1 MEQQIKERKKKLT
14 IDLWIIALVTIAVY
28 IVYGVFGS
36 RIMSFC
42 KNSDISVWP
51 RLLTAAALEFGIAG
65 LGITIVGLMR
75 KESFASF
82 GLRWENAIKAVLW
95 TIVFFLPYILFIFL
109 SGQFEGYEPLSI
121 MVTPDL
127 HKAGIVATII
137 GTLVI
142 AVVWG
147 FFEGFNY
154 VVICEKIN
162 RRFPVKTKFF
172 DWGALVVS
180 IMGILFH
187 PMSFSIQGIIE
198 IVTTFI
204 AILWN
209 AAGDDSLKMF
219 YYRGLHEW
227 HDEHGYLIDTC
238 LTAQDRFKNDLD
250 YFRIVYSD

>member
-172 DWGALVVS
+172 DWCALVVS

-204 AILWN
+204 AIYGMLQVRKVYKNAWGCVFAFLFIWN
-209 AAGDDSLKMF
+209 AL
-219 YYRGLHEW
+219 
-227 HDEHGYLIDTC
+227 
-238 LTAQDRFKNDLD
+238 
-250 YFRIVYSD
+250 

>member
-127 HKAGIVATII
+127 HKAWIVATII

-204 AILWN
+204 AIYGMLQVRKVYKNAWGCVFAFLFIWN
-209 AAGDDSLKMF
+209 AL
-219 YYRGLHEW
+219 
-227 HDEHGYLIDTC
+227 
-238 LTAQDRFKNDLD
+238 
-250 YFRIVYSD
+250 

>member
-51 RLLTAAALEFGIAG
+51 RLLMAAALEFGIAG
-65 LGITIVGLMR
+65 LGTTIVGLMR

-204 AILWN
+204 AIYGMLQVRKVYKNAWGCVFAFLFIWN
-209 AAGDDSLKMF
+209 AL
-219 YYRGLHEW
+219 
-227 HDEHGYLIDTC
+227 
-238 LTAQDRFKNDLD
+238 
-250 YFRIVYSD
+250 

>member
-1 MEQQIKERKKKLT
+1 MKQQIKERKKKLT

-147 FFEGFNY
+147 FFAGFNY

-187 PMSFSIQGIIE
+187 PISFSIQGIIE

-204 AILWN
+204 AIYGMLQVRKVYKNAWGCVFAFLFIWN
-209 AAGDDSLKMF
+209 AL
-219 YYRGLHEW
+219 
-227 HDEHGYLIDTC
+227 
-238 LTAQDRFKNDLD
+238 
-250 YFRIVYSD
+250 

>member
-127 HKAGIVATII
+127 HKAGSVATII

-204 AILWN
+204 AIYGMLQVRKVYKNAWGCVFAFLFIWN
-209 AAGDDSLKMF
+209 AL
-219 YYRGLHEW
+219 
-227 HDEHGYLIDTC
+227 
-238 LTAQDRFKNDLD
+238 
-250 YFRIVYSD
+250 

>member
-51 RLLTAAALEFGIAG
+51 RLLMAAALEFGIAG

-127 HKAGIVATII
+127 HKARIVATII

-204 AILWN
+204 AIYGMLQVRKVYKNAWGCVFAFLFIWN
-209 AAGDDSLKMF
+209 AL
-219 YYRGLHEW
+219 
-227 HDEHGYLIDTC
+227 
-238 LTAQDRFKNDLD
+238 
-250 YFRIVYSD
+250 

>member
-51 RLLTAAALEFGIAG
+51 RLLMAAALEFGIAG

-162 RRFPVKTKFF
+162 RRFPVITKFF

-204 AILWN
+204 AIYGMLQVRKVYKNAWGCVFAFLFIWN
-209 AAGDDSLKMF
+209 AL
-219 YYRGLHEW
+219 
-227 HDEHGYLIDTC
+227 
-238 LTAQDRFKNDLD
+238 
-250 YFRIVYSD
+250 

>member
-51 RLLTAAALEFGIAG
+51 RLLMAAALEFGIAG

-204 AILWN
+204 AIYGMLQVRKVYKNGWGCVFAFLFIWN
-209 AAGDDSLKMF
+209 AL
-219 YYRGLHEW
+219 
-227 HDEHGYLIDTC
+227 
-238 LTAQDRFKNDLD
+238 
-250 YFRIVYSD
+250 

>member
-147 FFEGFNY
+147 FLEGFNY

-187 PMSFSIQGIIE
+187 LMSFSIQGIIE

-204 AILWN
+204 AIYGMLQVRKVYKNAWGCVFAFLFIWN
-209 AAGDDSLKMF
+209 AL
-219 YYRGLHEW
+219 
-227 HDEHGYLIDTC
+227 
-238 LTAQDRFKNDLD
+238 
-250 YFRIVYSD
+250 

>member
-172 DWGALVVS
+172 DCGALVVS

-204 AILWN
+204 AIYGMLQVRKVYKNAWGCVFAFLFIWN
-209 AAGDDSLKMF
+209 AL
-219 YYRGLHEW
+219 
-227 HDEHGYLIDTC
+227 
-238 LTAQDRFKNDLD
+238 
-250 YFRIVYSD
+250 

>member
-204 AILWN
+204 AIYGMLQVRKVYKN
-209 AAGDDSLKMF
+209 AWGCVFAFLF
-219 YYRGLHEW
+219 
-227 HDEHGYLIDTC
+227 I
-238 LTAQDRFKNDLD
+238 
-250 YFRIVYSD
+250 

>member
-95 TIVFFLPYILFIFL
+95 TIVFFLPYIHFNFL

-204 AILWN
+204 AIYGMLQVRKVYKNAWGCVFAFLFIWN
-209 AAGDDSLKMF
+209 AL
-219 YYRGLHEW
+219 
-227 HDEHGYLIDTC
+227 
-238 LTAQDRFKNDLD
+238 
-250 YFRIVYSD
+250 

>member
-51 RLLTAAALEFGIAG
+51 RLLMAAALEFGIAG

-187 PMSFSIQGIIE
+187 PMNFSIQGIIE

-204 AILWN
+204 AIYGMLQVRKVYKNAWGCVFAFLFIWN
-209 AAGDDSLKMF
+209 AL
-219 YYRGLHEW
+219 
-227 HDEHGYLIDTC
+227 
-238 LTAQDRFKNDLD
+238 
-250 YFRIVYSD
+250 

>member
-1 MEQQIKERKKKLT
+1 MKQQIKERNKKLT

-36 RIMSFC
+36 RIISFC

-204 AILWN
+204 AIYGMLQVRKVYKNAWGCVFAFLFIWN
-209 AAGDDSLKMF
+209 AL
-219 YYRGLHEW
+219 
-227 HDEHGYLIDTC
+227 
-238 LTAQDRFKNDLD
+238 
-250 YFRIVYSD
+250 

>member
-51 RLLTAAALEFGIAG
+51 RLLMAAALEFGIAG

-172 DWGALVVS
+172 YWGALVVS

-204 AILWN
+204 AIYGMLQVRKVYKNAWGCVFAFLFIWN
-209 AAGDDSLKMF
+209 AL
-219 YYRGLHEW
+219 
-227 HDEHGYLIDTC
+227 
-238 LTAQDRFKNDLD
+238 
-250 YFRIVYSD
+250 

>member
-65 LGITIVGLMR
+65 LGITIVGLMH

-187 PMSFSIQGIIE
+187 PMSFSIQGTIE

-204 AILWN
+204 ALYGMLQVRKVYKNAWGCVFAFLFIWN
-209 AAGDDSLKMF
+209 AL
-219 YYRGLHEW
+219 
-227 HDEHGYLIDTC
+227 
-238 LTAQDRFKNDLD
+238 
-250 YFRIVYSD
+250 

>member
-51 RLLTAAALEFGIAG
+51 RLLMAAALEFGIAG

-142 AVVWG
+142 AIVWG

-180 IMGILFH
+180 IMGILYH

-204 AILWN
+204 AIYGMLQVRKVYKNAWGCVFAFLFIWN
-209 AAGDDSLKMF
+209 AL
-219 YYRGLHEW
+219 
-227 HDEHGYLIDTC
+227 
-238 LTAQDRFKNDLD
+238 
-250 YFRIVYSD
+250 

>member
-51 RLLTAAALEFGIAG
+51 RLLMAAALEFGIAG

-162 RRFPVKTKFF
+162 RRFPVKARFF
-172 DWGALVVS
+172 DLGALVVS

-204 AILWN
+204 AIYGMLQVRKVYKNAWGCVFAFLFIWN
-209 AAGDDSLKMF
+209 AL
-219 YYRGLHEW
+219 
-227 HDEHGYLIDTC
+227 
-238 LTAQDRFKNDLD
+238 
-250 YFRIVYSD
+250 

>member
-204 AILWN
+204 AIYGMLQVRKVYKHAWGCVFAFLFIWN
-209 AAGDDSLKMF
+209 AL
-219 YYRGLHEW
+219 
-227 HDEHGYLIDTC
+227 
-238 LTAQDRFKNDLD
+238 
-250 YFRIVYSD
+250 

>member
-14 IDLWIIALVTIAVY
+14 TDLWIIALVTIAVY

-51 RLLTAAALEFGIAG
+51 RLLMAAALEFGIAG

-204 AILWN
+204 AIYGMLQVRKVYKNAWGCVFAFLFIWN
-209 AAGDDSLKMF
+209 AL
-219 YYRGLHEW
+219 
-227 HDEHGYLIDTC
+227 
-238 LTAQDRFKNDLD
+238 
-250 YFRIVYSD
+250 

>member
-204 AILWN
+204 AIYGMLQVRKVYKDAWGCVFAFLFIWN
-209 AAGDDSLKMF
+209 AL
-219 YYRGLHEW
+219 
-227 HDEHGYLIDTC
+227 
-238 LTAQDRFKNDLD
+238 
-250 YFRIVYSD
+250 

>member
-51 RLLTAAALEFGIAG
+51 RLLMAAALEFGIAG

-109 SGQFEGYEPLSI
+109 SGQFEGYKPLSI

-204 AILWN
+204 AIYGMLQVRKVYKNAWGCVFAFLFIWN
-209 AAGDDSLKMF
+209 AL
-219 YYRGLHEW
+219 
-227 HDEHGYLIDTC
+227 
-238 LTAQDRFKNDLD
+238 
-250 YFRIVYSD
+250 

>member
-1 MEQQIKERKKKLT
+1 MEQQITERKKKLT

-204 AILWN
+204 AIYGMLQVRKVYKNAWGCVFAFLFIWN
-209 AAGDDSLKMF
+209 AL
-219 YYRGLHEW
+219 
-227 HDEHGYLIDTC
+227 
-238 LTAQDRFKNDLD
+238 
-250 YFRIVYSD
+250 

>member
-51 RLLTAAALEFGIAG
+51 RLLMAAALEFGIAG

-127 HKAGIVATII
+127 HKAEIVATII

-204 AILWN
+204 AIYGMLQVRKVYKNAWGCVFAFLFIWN
-209 AAGDDSLKMF
+209 AL
-219 YYRGLHEW
+219 
-227 HDEHGYLIDTC
+227 
-238 LTAQDRFKNDLD
+238 
-250 YFRIVYSD
+250 

>member
-65 LGITIVGLMR
+65 LGINIVGLMR

-204 AILWN
+204 AIYGMLQVRKVYKNAWGCVFAFLFIWN
-209 AAGDDSLKMF
+209 AL
-219 YYRGLHEW
+219 
-227 HDEHGYLIDTC
+227 
-238 LTAQDRFKNDLD
+238 
-250 YFRIVYSD
+250 

>member
-51 RLLTAAALEFGIAG
+51 RLLTAVALEFGIAG

-172 DWGALVVS
+172 DWGALVAS

-204 AILWN
+204 AIYGMLQVRKVYKNAWGCVFAFLFIWN
-209 AAGDDSLKMF
+209 AL
-219 YYRGLHEW
+219 
-227 HDEHGYLIDTC
+227 
-238 LTAQDRFKNDLD
+238 
-250 YFRIVYSD
+250 

>member
-172 DWGALVVS
+172 DWSALVVS

-204 AILWN
+204 AIYGMLQVRKVYKNAWGCVFAFLFIWN
-209 AAGDDSLKMF
+209 AL
-219 YYRGLHEW
+219 
-227 HDEHGYLIDTC
+227 
-238 LTAQDRFKNDLD
+238 
-250 YFRIVYSD
+250 

>member
-36 RIMSFC
+36 RIMSCC

-51 RLLTAAALEFGIAG
+51 RVLTAAALEFGIAG

-204 AILWN
+204 AIYGMLQVRKVYKNAWGCVFAFLFIWN
-209 AAGDDSLKMF
+209 AL
-219 YYRGLHEW
+219 
-227 HDEHGYLIDTC
+227 
-238 LTAQDRFKNDLD
+238 
-250 YFRIVYSD
+250 